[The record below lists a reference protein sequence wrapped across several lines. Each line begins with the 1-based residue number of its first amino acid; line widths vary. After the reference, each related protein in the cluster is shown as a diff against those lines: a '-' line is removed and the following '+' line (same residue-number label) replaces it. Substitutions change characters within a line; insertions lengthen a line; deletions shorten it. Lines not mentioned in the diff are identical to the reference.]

1 MLSLPLLLAA
11 LAAASIDTPAV
22 QVRVAP
28 GPVWIEKGASQYLNF
43 DFVIR
48 NGGADTMDV
57 TRIELSVYDQ
67 AGGLQLRKLVNQN
80 GPSPGVLTLAPARTF
95 APGAEGLIFN
105 PFFEFPREVQLA
117 RLKYD
122 IELRPRGARQAA
134 STVVSVVVE
143 PRPYRPKTPL
153 AMPVHGRVLVWDGHD
168 FYSHHRRWDFAHP
181 MLRANCITSNPGRY
195 SYDFVLLGVEDSL
208 HTGDGTAHPQWY
220 GWSAE
225 VRAPAAGR
233 VIAATGEHPD
243 DGSFDISGL
252 CASELVMYG
261 NHVVI
266 DHGNGEM
273 SVLAHLQQGSVSVRP
288 GDEVRQ
294 GQTVARVGSSGSSLF
309 PHLHYQ
315 LVTGVEHGAE
325 GVPSYFPG
333 IRIRRGTGWVA
344 APNGQVDTGDIID
357 AR

>member
-1 MLSLPLLLAA
+1 MLSLLLAAA
-11 LAAASIDTPAV
+11 LAAAPTDTPTV
-22 QVRVAP
+22 QVRVSP
-28 GPVWIEKGASQYLNF
+28 GQVWIEEGASQYLNF
-43 DFVIR
+43 DFVVR
-48 NGGADTMDV
+48 NGGADTVDV
-57 TRIELSVYDQ
+57 TRIELSVYDE
-67 AGGLQLRKLVNQN
+67 AGGLQLRKLVNEN
-80 GPSPGVLTLAPARTF
+80 GPSPSVQTLAPARSF

-105 PFFEFPREVQLA
+105 PFFEFPREVRLA

-122 IELRPRGARQAA
+122 IELRPRGAENAA
-134 STVVSVVVE
+134 PSVVTVTVE
-143 PRPYRPKTPL
+143 PRPYRPKTAL
-153 AMPVHGRVLVWDGHD
+153 VMPVHGRVLVWDGHD
-168 FYSHHRRWDFAHP
+168 FYSHHRRWDFFHP
-181 MLRANCITSNPGRY
+181 MLRGNCFTSNAGRY
-195 SYDFVLLGVEDSL
+195 SYDFVLLGADDSL
-208 HTGDGTAHPQWY
+208 HTGDGKAHAQWS
-220 GWSAE
+220 GWGAE

-233 VIAATGEHPD
+233 VIAATGEQPD
-243 DGSFDISGL
+243 DGNFDIARL
-252 CASELVMYG
+252 CETELVAYG

-273 SVLAHLQQGSVSVRP
+273 SVLAHLQQGSVTVRP

-325 GVPSYFPG
+325 GLPSYFPG
-333 IRIRRGTGWVA
+333 IRIRRGSGWVA